1 MWKTT
6 AHLRHQA
13 KSHWGPLAGLLTG
26 LMFVLV
32 QLTTAHVGDSCGR
45 LGQIAEEWRIGLP
58 ARQVMCVATLD
69 GDLVYD
75 RFVAPT
81 RKPASQTASLLQ

>member
-6 AHLRHQA
+6 AQLRRQC

-26 LMFVLV
+26 LMFVAV
-32 QLTTAHVGDSCGR
+32 QLTTAHVGDSCNR

-58 ARQVMCVATLD
+58 ARQVMCVATIE

-75 RFVAPT
+75 HFIASAPKRANPT
-81 RKPASQTASLLQ
+81 GSLFQ